1 MLGLAAAAFDS
12 HVLSLP
18 LALVLF
24 CVPSIALCPLLE
36 AELARATLL
45 LSDAERARASLLSV
59 NISEPGAEGLRT
71 KYALTTAAPSLLLF
85 RRGRPELYEG
95 SRKAEAVA
103 EFLRGVVA
111 GREGSPRANAPP
123 PPVRGG
129 GHAGAG
135 AWSSAGG
142 GAASAVL
149 ALTAE
154 NFEAVRAE
162 HPLLLVLF
170 YSPDELEAGGYLLG
184 NFSAAASE
192 LREQGV
198 AAQLGW
204 LQVPWEDEA
213 RVKVARSCRV
223 SELPDLKILHHG
235 VVADYRAG
243 AEMFDLVDIARWNA
257 GLLQVQRAA
266 ATSHVREL
274 SGWTAVTSALA
285 EHEVTLLA
293 FSTRWCTR
301 CLRLARELDAA
312 SALLAAAAPPVGI
325 VIVNVDDPHNQPLV
339 ERFKV
344 FSFPVGKVFHRGRF
358 ALDYGGGSQDFEIVE
373 WMLAMRDELQRGA
386 AATRRAGKEE
396 L

>member
-1 MLGLAAAAFDS
+1 M
-12 HVLSLP
+12 
-18 LALVLF
+18 
-24 CVPSIALCPLLE
+24 
-36 AELARATLL
+36 
-45 LSDAERARASLLSV
+45 
-59 NISEPGAEGLRT
+59 
-71 KYALTTAAPSLLLF
+71 
-85 RRGRPELYEG
+85 RRRVT
-95 SRKAEAVA
+95 R
-103 EFLRGVVA
+103 
-111 GREGSPRANAPP
+111 
-123 PPVRGG
+123 
-129 GHAGAG
+129 
-135 AWSSAGG
+135 
-142 GAASAVL
+142 
-149 ALTAE
+149 
-154 NFEAVRAE
+154 
-162 HPLLLVLF
+162 
-170 YSPDELEAGGYLLG
+170 
-184 NFSAAASE
+184 AASE